1 MKKLVVVGLMMSNLV
16 FAQSKNDTGHTE
28 MYLEETDGYGGT
40 NKQKRVKVEVTP
52 FEGTKKEVNPFKKGS
67 VMVFWGWNFS
77 TYSNSDIRFKG
88 NGYDFQLS
96 NVVANDRPTAFSFNK
111 YFNPGNVT
119 IPQVNYRIT
128 YFPSDNFGITLGMDH
143 MKYVMDQN
151 QTVDF
156 KGYINDP
163 KYAAMVQ
170 NGKVDLSNSDFLTF
184 EHTDGLN
191 YINIGAQKYK
201 QILDKKNIDLFW
213 SYGGGIGALL
223 PKSNVQLMGNERSD
237 RFHLAGFGVDART
250 ALSLVA
256 WRHIV
261 VQVEGKFGYINMPDI
276 KTTLNNKPDKASQDF
291 VYGEVDFGIG
301 YTFNTRKYN

>member
-1 MKKLVVVGLMMSNLV
+1 MKKLLVIGLVMSNFV
-16 FAQSKNDTGHTE
+16 FAQKAKNDTVHTVSI
-28 MYLEETDGYGGT
+28 EEIATPEYG
-40 NKQKRVKVEVTP
+40 QKKIKIETTP
-52 FEGTKKEVNPFKKGS
+52 SGETYQKEVNPFKKGS
-67 VMVFWGWNFS
+67 VMAFWGWNFS
-77 TYSNSDIRFKG
+77 TYSNSDIHFKG
-88 NGYDFQLS
+88 DGYDFQLN
-96 NVVANDRPTAFSFNK
+96 NVVAHDRQSAFRWNL
-111 YFNPGNVT
+111 YFNPSKVT

-128 YFPSDNFGITLGMDH
+128 YFIKDNLGITLGMDH

-156 KGYINDP
+156 QGYINNP
-163 KYAAMVQ
+163 EYASLVN
-170 NGKVDLSNSDFLTF
+170 NGKVDLSDSKLLTF

-191 YINIGAQKYK
+191 YVNIGAQKY
-201 QILDKKNIDLFW
+201 INIYDKKNLDIFW
-213 SYGGGIGALL
+213 SYGGGIGALI

-237 RFHLAGFGVDART
+237 RFHLAGFGADVRT
-250 ALSLVA
+250 ALSIVA
-256 WRHIV
+256 LKHIV